1 MDPVRTID
9 MQAIDLTTATLIAS
23 HAIEIARQAGFK
35 PMAAAVLDAAGHP
48 LAVLRDQYASFLR
61 PQIATGKARGCLGM
75 GFGGRELA
83 RRAQAMPAFFAAI
96 NSLTDGE
103 VIPVAGGV
111 LIRNADGEL
120 LGALGI
126 SGDTSDNDE
135 HCAVQAIVQAGLEAD
150 IGDCVTG

>member
-1 MDPVRTID
+1 MTRLD
-9 MQAIDLTTATLIAS
+9 IDLATRLALATL
-23 HAIEIARQAGFK
+23 HAARAFGVR
-35 PMAAAVLDAAGHP
+35 PLAAAVLDGAGTP
-48 LAVLRDQYASFLR
+48 LAVLRDENASFLR

-83 RRAQAMPAFFAAI
+83 RRAQAMPAFFDAI

-111 LIRNADGEL
+111 LLRNHAGEL
-120 LGALGI
+120 LGAIGV

-135 HCAVQAIVQAGLEAD
+135 RCALQAITEVGLLAD
-150 IGDCVTG
+150 TGDAQPSV

>member
-1 MDPVRTID
+1 MPALDFEL
-9 MQAIDLTTATLIAS
+9 AAKLASATLR
-23 HAIEIARQAGFK
+23 HARDLGMRPLAV
-35 PMAAAVLDAAGHP
+35 AVLDCAAHP
-48 LAVLRDQYASFLR
+48 LAMLRDEQASFLR

-83 RRAQAMPAFFAAI
+83 RRAQAMPAFFDAI

-111 LIRNADGEL
+111 LLRDVEGRV
-120 LGALGI
+120 LGAIGV

-135 HCAVQAIVQAGLEAD
+135 RCALLAIEALGL
-150 IGDCVTG
+150 IGDTGDPQP

>member
-1 MDPVRTID
+1 
-9 MQAIDLTTATLIAS
+9 MQRLDLATATQIAS
-23 HAIEIARQAGFK
+23 AAILAAREQDLK

-48 LAVLRDQYASFLR
+48 LAVLRDEQASFLR

-83 RRAQAMPAFFAAI
+83 RRAQAMPAFFDAI
-96 NSLTDGE
+96 NSLTGGE

-111 LIRNADGEL
+111 LIRNSDGAL
-120 LGALGI
+120 LGAIGL

-135 HCAVQAIVQAGLEAD
+135 RCALQAIGEAGLVAD
-150 IGDCVTG
+150 SGDPQPS